1 MKNIILF
8 VLGFVLTIALLPL
21 LYQAGVP
28 RLSDFLSAVFGDNKI
43 LGVTFSLILMSVVI
57 GFTIFIAKKN
67 NSVKEV

>member
-8 VLGFVLTIALLPL
+8 ALSVVLTIALLPL

-43 LGVTFSLILMSVVI
+43 LGVTFSLILMSVLLI
-57 GFTIFIAKKN
+57 PTISIAKKN
-67 NSVKEV
+67 KNMKEI